1 MGCIHP
7 RQIKV
12 IHESFAPE
20 EAEIDKAK
28 KIVNAFIDA
37 TEKGLGVVSLGTKM
51 IDPPVVKRAEKTIN
65 LAISLGLLSENW
77 REEFLN
83 EQAD

>member
-12 IHESFAPE
+12 IHDSFAPE
-20 EAEIDKAK
+20 AEEIDKAK
-28 KIVNAFIDA
+28 KIVNAFIEA

-51 IDPPVVKRAEKTIN
+51 IDPPVVKRAQHTIDMAIKTGKLN
-65 LAISLGLLSENW
+65 LNW
-77 REEFLN
+77 RDEEHVS
-83 EQAD
+83 